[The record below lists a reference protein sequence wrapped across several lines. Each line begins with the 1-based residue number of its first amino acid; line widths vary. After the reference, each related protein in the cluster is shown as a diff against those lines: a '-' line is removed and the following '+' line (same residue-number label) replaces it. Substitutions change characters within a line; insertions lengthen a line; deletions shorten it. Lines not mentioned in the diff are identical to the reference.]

1 MHSAQ
6 EPSRHSVNVTVEI
19 KGRSKSP
26 CAGVHRGQAVQAGW
40 GPPGE
45 APGSGGN
52 RKGAHLLVPP
62 APCLAASDSPRCL
75 KGVVSVAGLCVSD
88 SPARFLNPSGESA
101 CSRP

>member
-6 EPSRHSVNVTVEI
+6 EPSRHLVNATLEI

-26 CAGVHRGQAVQAGW
+26 CAGVHRAQAVQAGW

-62 APCLAASDSPRCL
+62 APCLAASDSLRCL
-75 KGVVSVAGLCVSD
+75 KGVVGVAGLCVSD
-88 SPARFLNPSGESA
+88 SSARFLNPSGES
-101 CSRP
+101 